1 MRQSS
6 ALPIGWIFFLSGF
19 ASLVYQVA
27 WQRGLTLYL
36 GVGALSTTLIV
47 SVFILG
53 LGLGG
58 LAGARLTGRLGRG
71 PGGRADVPGGGS
83 RFAWERVYALVQA
96 AVGSVGLCS
105 PWVIDRIGAATASAP
120 PALAF
125 ASLFAFLLVPTFLM
139 GLALPILVT
148 VASREN
154 HDYLFCVSRLYFAN
168 TIGACLGC
176 FATGFVLVSLAGLR
190 GCVYLAALIDLAV
203 AAALLAAT
211 SAASQP
217 TADAEAARRPDDDI
231 DPRQAVS
238 SLPGWTA
245 YALALVAGF
254 LAIGYEIVW
263 FRLIGVLVKDSPYAF
278 ASVLGVYLF
287 GIAAGS
293 AAIHAWLER
302 RPRAS
307 RLDVFLGLEFLI
319 GFVSLASIALYYYL
333 AAVPPVRDL
342 TRLSFTA
349 DLHPSPALFETAAGA
364 TTLANVFLLVDIVF
378 WPAVFLL
385 VPAVLIGACFPL
397 VTWLA
402 RARRGDEGSALGT
415 TYFFTVAGNVI
426 GGLATGLVLLPSAGT
441 ERTLLLLGWLGL
453 AFGLFVRAG
462 GTRRFGAV
470 PRVAAVAAL
479 AVAFGAAFPGRGQL
493 WSAMHVPP
501 FEPFA
506 LSVREGRDAVVLTYE
521 NGGNL
526 RNFVGGQGHGYR
538 PGPFFYAEAL
548 EGLGHAPALGH
559 VLVVGLGAG
568 SFVEAALADPRVGR
582 VTVVE
587 LCPSVVANL
596 RRSAAL
602 APLFGDP
609 RLSVEIDDARRFLMR
624 TDARFDVILMDPLR
638 TTTAYSNN
646 VHSRQFFAL
655 ARGRLAP
662 AGVLLVG
669 GLADPAVIARTL
681 LSEFDAVRAYPGFC
695 LASAEPLRPRTDG
708 VERLPT
714 TAPPGTRE
722 LLDDARHSA
731 IEGQR
736 LRELTARVPVNDD
749 WWPAS
754 EYYLTLPIRS
764 R

>member
-1 MRQSS
+1 MRRSS
-6 ALPIGWIFFLSGF
+6 LPFGWLFFLSGF

-58 LAGARLTGRLGRG
+58 LAGARLTARFGRRSGGLAGVPWGSGRL
-71 PGGRADVPGGGS
+71 
-83 RFAWERVYALVQA
+83 AWHRVYAIIQG
-96 AVGSVGLCS
+96 AVGGVGLCS
-105 PWVIDRIGAATASAP
+105 PWVIDWIGAVTASAP

-125 ASLFAFLLVPTFLM
+125 AMLFVFLLIPTVLM
-139 GLALPILVT
+139 GLALPVLVT

-154 HDYLFCVSRLYFAN
+154 DDYLFCVSRLSFAN

-176 FATGFVLVSLAGLR
+176 LATGFVLVSVVGLR
-190 GCVYLAALIDLAV
+190 GCVFLAALVDLAV
-203 AAALLAAT
+203 AAALLGARPAAT
-211 SAASQP
+211 RSSADPEPAG
-217 TADAEAARRPDDDI
+217 RPDDGGLER
-231 DPRQAVS
+231 PAVS
-238 SLPGWTA
+238 SLPGWTV

-254 LAIGYEIVW
+254 LAIAYEIVW
-263 FRLIGVLVKDSPYAF
+263 LRLIGVLVKDSPYAF

-302 RPRAS
+302 HPRAS

-319 GFVSLASIALYYYL
+319 GLVSLASVTLYYHL

-349 DLHPSPALFETAAGA
+349 ELHPSPALFAAAEGA
-364 TTLANVFLLVDIVF
+364 RTLPNVFLLVDIVF

-415 TYFFTVAGNVI
+415 TYFFTVAGNVL
-426 GGLATGLVLLPSAGT
+426 GGLTTGLVLLPAAGT
-441 ERTLLLLGWLGL
+441 ELTLLWLGCLGL
-453 AFGLFVRAG
+453 AFGLFVGARG
-462 GTRRFGAV
+462 LRWRGAV
-470 PRVAAVAAL
+470 RRAAAVSAL

-493 WSAMHVPP
+493 YAAMHVPP
-501 FEPFA
+501 FEPFS

-568 SFVEAALADPRVGR
+568 SFVEAALADPRLGR

-602 APLFGDP
+602 APLFSDP
-609 RLSVEIDDARRFLMR
+609 RLTLEIDDARRFLVR
-624 TDARFDVILMDPLR
+624 TEARFDAILMDPLR

-655 ARGRLAP
+655 ARERLAP
-662 AGVLLVG
+662 DGVLLVG
-669 GLADPAVIARTL
+669 GLADEAVIARTL
-681 LSEFDAVRAYPGFC
+681 LGEFAVVRAYPGFC
-695 LASAEPLRPRTDG
+695 LASGEPFRLRVPDVDRSSAT
-708 VERLPT
+708 V
-714 TAPPGTRE
+714 PPGTYD
-722 LLDDARHSA
+722 LLADARSA
-731 IEGQR
+731 VVEGQR
-736 LRELTARVPVNDD
+736 LRELTARVPANDD